1 MPNRMFVTVDYEGD
15 GSDQPDWK
23 AATKSIELLHQF
35 KKDEKPFFL
44 ATGLIRPHYPNVAPR
59 QYFDF
64 YPLKNEIALC
74 PRERL
79 GRHAKSG
86 NFQLQL

>member
-35 KKDEKPFFL
+35 K
-44 ATGLIRPHYPNVAPR
+44 RPKTILFGDGTDTP
-59 QYFDF
+59 
-64 YPLKNEIALC
+64 ALPEC
-74 PRERL
+74 RPQ
-79 GRHAKSG
+79 AI
-86 NFQLQL
+86 F